1 MTDTKDMVLIN
12 TGNYTKE
19 QLEKLTQAIND
30 KKTILRYKF
39 NDDLNLTFNFLD
51 IWLIFFANSEPM
63 AQCDY
68 KDLLD
73 TSGYVSAHQV
83 QCIADCY
90 KNFDTSLLNSLIM
103 YCYTKQFKEL

>member
-39 NDDLNLTFNFLD
+39 NDDLNLKFNFLD
-51 IWLIFFANSEPM
+51 VWLIFFANSDPM
-63 AQCDY
+63 TQCEY

-73 TSGYVSAHQV
+73 ASGYVLAHQV
-83 QCIADCY
+83 QCIADY